1 MLTETRRPLGS
12 WECYTPDILFL
23 NCESCALEFA
33 KDNNIEL
40 NTGLHTYGQGP
51 TEDIGISECW
61 ACGHDFD
68 YPPSCD
74 GCGEYLQGN
83 LTPEGVQYLKERN
96 FPKWLRDY
104 YLSTN

>member
-1 MLTETRRPLGS
+1 MITETRRPVYS
-12 WECYTPDILFL
+12 WECYTPDIVFL

-40 NTGLHTYGQGP
+40 ERGLHTYGEAPNGY
-51 TEDIGISECW
+51 GVSECY
-61 ACGHDFD
+61 ACSHDFD

-74 GCGEYLQGN
+74 GCGAYLSGN
-83 LTPEGVQYLKERN
+83 LTPDGVQYLKERN

-104 YLSTN
+104 YLSTK